1 MKQQALRRFS
11 YAVLTGPALIL
22 YALVIVVPVLV
33 SLATGF
39 VNWNGF
45 GAPLWVGLANYAKI
59 FSDPVFLWDVRNNLL
74 IVAVSILGQIPIGFI
89 LAYIIY
95 RKIVR
100 AGNFF
105 ETMIFLPI
113 TISAIIVAI
122 LWNRMFSPTGVLVNI
137 MRQVTHDPRF
147 IFAIQEDK
155 AGAIVPVLFVILW
168 MYTGLYMIIFLAN
181 MQKIQ
186 QSTLEAAL
194 LDGASEWQVL
204 RKIILPNLVGVVF
217 TTTVFAIS
225 GSLKSF
231 DLVFAMTAGGP
242 ARYTEVMGIYLYNNT
257 FFYAANPYGMGGAV
271 STIIIVIS
279 VGLIALMQRIFGRF
293 ERIYG

>member
-1 MKQQALRRFS
+1 MTQQALKRYS
-11 YAVLTGPALIL
+11 YALLTGPALLL
-22 YALVIVVPVLV
+22 YALVIIVPVLV
-33 SLATGF
+33 SFLTGF
-39 VNWNGF
+39 LNWNGF
-45 GAPLWVGLANYAKI
+45 AAPQWVGLANYARI
-59 FSDPVFLWDVRNNLL
+59 FTDPVFLWDVRNNLL
-74 IVAVSILGQIPIGFI
+74 IVAVSIFGQIPIGFI

-100 AGNFF
+100 AGGFF

-113 TISAIIVAI
+113 TISAVIVAI

-137 MRQVTHDPRF
+137 MRQITHDPRF
-147 IFAIQEDK
+147 IFTIQQDK
-155 AGAIVPVLFVILW
+155 VGAIFPVLFVILW

-194 LDGASEWQVL
+194 LDGATEWQIL

-271 STIIIVIS
+271 SMIIIVVS
-279 VGLIALMQRIFGRF
+279 VGLIVLIRRVFGYF
-293 ERIYG
+293 ERKYG